1 MKNNVRIAVDAMG
14 GDFGPSVV
22 VPGAVSAAREG
33 IAVLLVG
40 DETSIKE
47 ELSKFDVDLS
57 SSSLPITIKHASEV
71 VEMDESPVKA
81 IRGKRNSSLR
91 LCFEAV
97 KKNEASAVVS
107 AGNSGAAMAAAVLLL
122 KRLGGVERPAIA
134 VNVPTVKK
142 PAVVLDVGSN
152 VDCKPIHMAHF
163 AIMGDVYAK
172 YVLNKARPRV
182 GLLSNGAEA
191 SKGNELTRM
200 THDLIKKT
208 DLNYIGYIEGKD
220 IYSGDVD
227 VVVTDG
233 FVGNVVLKLSEGLV
247 SAMSNMLKEEL
258 MAGAIS
264 KFGALLAK
272 GAFKRFKKKFDYAE
286 YGGAPLLGID
296 GNCMISHGSSSS
308 KAIKNSI
315 LRASEFIEGKVN
327 AHLVEEL
334 ERNSNIDIVEDMGE
348 RRSV

>member
-1 MKNNVRIAVDAMG
+1 MKNLSIAVDAMG
-14 GDFGPSVV
+14 GDFGPEVV
-22 VPGAVSAAREG
+22 VAGAVDAARAG

-40 DETSIKE
+40 DSARIET
-47 ELSKFDVDLS
+47 ELSKLGAS
-57 SSSLPITIKHASEV
+57 ATGSLPITIKHASEV
-71 VEMDESPVKA
+71 VAMDESPVQA

-97 KKNEASAVVS
+97 KKGEASAVVS

-134 VNVPTVKK
+134 VNVPTIKK
-142 PAVVLDVGSN
+142 SAIVLDVGSN

-172 YVLNKARPRV
+172 YVLNKAKPRV
-182 GLLSNGAEA
+182 GLLSNGEEA

-200 THDLIKKT
+200 THELINKT

-247 SAMSNMLKEEL
+247 SAMSKMLKEEL
-258 MAGAIS
+258 MAGPLS
-264 KFGALLAK
+264 KFGAMLAK

-296 GNCMISHGSSSS
+296 GTCMISHGSSSA

-315 LRASEFIEGKVN
+315 LRASEFIEGRVN
-327 AHLVEEL
+327 EHLVEEL
-334 ERNSNIDIVEDMGE
+334 ERNFNISIVEDSTD
-348 RRSV
+348 RRKSV